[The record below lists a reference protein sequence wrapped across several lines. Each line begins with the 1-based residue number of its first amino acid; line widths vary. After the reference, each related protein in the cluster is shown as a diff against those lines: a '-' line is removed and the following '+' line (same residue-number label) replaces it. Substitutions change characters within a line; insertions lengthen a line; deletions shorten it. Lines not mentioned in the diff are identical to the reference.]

1 MRILLF
7 PKGERNESP
16 VVGCGRIVDEEEL
29 DDMYG
34 CMDYAGQMKRL
45 IGNLTRV
52 RELTEKYSSCRVEL
66 KALAARVNEK
76 SLVIIVYLGNV
87 VSIMAG
93 RAQFTQATS
102 RGVR

>member
-1 MRILLF
+1 
-7 PKGERNESP
+7 
-16 VVGCGRIVDEEEL
+16 
-29 DDMYG
+29 MYG
-34 CMDYAGQMKRL
+34 CMDYTGQTKRQFFAV

-66 KALAARVNEK
+66 KPLAARVNEK
-76 SLVIIVYLGNV
+76 SLLIILCLGND